1 MFHPC
6 FDVAEHWDG
15 VVGSDSQ
22 TPNET
27 NSATYA
33 VLNPVGSIK
42 NESVRERWVR
52 QQSPT
57 V

>member
-1 MFHPC
+1 MFHLC
-6 FDVAEHWDG
+6 FDVTEHWDG

-22 TPNET
+22 TLNET
-27 NSATYA
+27 NLATYA